1 MATTPVISN
10 THLQKA
16 SSMQAI
22 ASVCSLVVIGISAFQ
37 ELSSTNS
44 GYSRYNTQSLIVTS
58 IALKCIN
65 PILGAGLFILFHGAL
80 AIKNS
85 YFTSETNVESLQVTI
100 DESAPSLDDL
110 SGLQKAKE
118 VIHDFLLSIREP
130 ERAKSLGCSD
140 CAPANLLLYG
150 APGTGKTTIAR
161 AMSRAV
167 PNAVFLQVNA
177 SRLQVKWVGDSQKKV
192 SEIFEFAR
200 SKTNTSRTA
209 CLLHRLTLGLF
220 FKPRRC
226 LIFIDELEAI
236 GNRAS
241 LGSGSSV
248 DSVRNDI
255 LRTFLT
261 EIDSKQN
268 EGIFII
274 GATNYKDQIDDALL
288 RPGRLGTHV
297 ECLPPENDKE
307 RESILR
313 RYLDSRVHNLT
324 DEHFKQIARRT
335 VKYTG
340 AALEE
345 LVKKAACR
353 AIRENA
359 ESLTNRHFEA
369 ALSEIE
375 EQNRLDPSIQ
385 MMYA

>member
-1 MATTPVISN
+1 MTNTPVISN

-16 SSMQAI
+16 NSIEAI
-22 ASVCSLVVIGISAFQ
+22 ASVCSLVVIAVSAFQ
-37 ELSSTNS
+37 ELSRTNS
-44 GYSRYNTQSLIVTS
+44 GYSPYNTQSLIITAVG
-58 IALKCIN
+58 LKCIN
-65 PILGAGLFILFHGAL
+65 PILGTALFILFHSAR

-85 YFTSETNVESLQVTI
+85 YFTSETNVESLEVTI
-100 DESAPSLDDL
+100 DESAPNLDDVA
-110 SGLQKAKE
+110 GLQKAKAA
-118 VIHDFLLSIREP
+118 INDFLLSIREP
-130 ERAKSLGCSD
+130 ERAKRLGCSD
-140 CAPANLLLYG
+140 CAPDNLLLYG
-150 APGTGKTTIAR
+150 PPGTGKTTIAR

-167 PNAVFLQVNA
+167 PNATFLQVNA

-200 SKTNTSRTA
+200 SKTNRGRA
-209 CLLHRLTLGLF
+209 ARLLHTLTLGLF

-241 LGSGSSV
+241 LGSGPSI

-274 GATNYKDQIDDALL
+274 GATSYKDQIDDALL
-288 RPGRLGTHV
+288 RPGRLGSHV
-297 ECLPPENDKE
+297 ECLPPENAKE
-307 RESILR
+307 REAILR
-313 RYLDSRVHNLT
+313 RYLNGRVHDLT
-324 DEHFKQIARRT
+324 GDHFKQIAKKT
-335 VKYTG
+335 DKYTG

-353 AIRENA
+353 AIRESAN
-359 ESLTNRHFEA
+359 SLTNNHFNA

-385 MMYA
+385 MMYT